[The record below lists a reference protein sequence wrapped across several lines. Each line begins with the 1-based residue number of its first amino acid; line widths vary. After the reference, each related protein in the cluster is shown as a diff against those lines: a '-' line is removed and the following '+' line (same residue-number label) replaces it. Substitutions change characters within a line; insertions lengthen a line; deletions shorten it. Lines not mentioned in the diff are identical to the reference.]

1 MKTPSLLLA
10 VLLFAASA
18 NGQDRTAELDKI
30 FGWVKPGM
38 PGCVAAASEDG
49 KLALNRAY
57 GLADIERGVPLSTDS
72 VFDAGSI
79 RKQFV
84 AAAILLLVDEG
95 RLALSDDVRKYV
107 PELPDY
113 GHRITI
119 DHLLTHTSGL
129 RDWVPLLNFATGDP
143 DAMSMILRQKS
154 LNFAP
159 GEEWS
164 YSNSGYVLLPE
175 IVKRT
180 SGMPFAEFLQKRVF
194 DPLGMKKTTY
204 VDDPESAVPNR
215 ALAYERQGEGWR
227 KAMLLGND
235 RGGAGALFTTAAD
248 LVRWTDALAAGR
260 LGPFVSAKIKEPA
273 TLRNGR
279 KLTYARGLMLET
291 TYGGPLVWHGG
302 SAAAYKSVVGRFV
315 DQKISIA
322 ILCNAGETADGRVGY
337 AARTFDIFMA
347 EKGLRRP
354 TGASPPA
361 PAGVT
366 GVDVSSRAGLFF
378 SERGG
383 QPLRLSA
390 VNGRLAVTGGSPL
403 VTLAENRFRNPRGDT
418 SFMSG
423 DEFEIHFTSPD
434 RFELKSMEGVV
445 TAYRRARP
453 YAPSAED
460 LKAFDGR
467 YVSDELRGTLEIS
480 PVAKGLT
487 VRLNDRPQV
496 LPFVPV
502 DPDTFQAG
510 NFLLRFGRSAAGDV
524 VSVELTSPALRHV
537 KFVRQADTE
546 KGK

>member
-1 MKTPSLLLA
+1 MLLLA
-10 VLLFAASA
+10 ASA
-18 NGQDRTAELDKI
+18 HGQDRTAELDKI
-30 FGWVKPGM
+30 FSWVKPGM
-38 PGCVAAASEDG
+38 PGCVAAASQDG

-57 GLADIERGVPLSTDS
+57 GLADVERNVPLSTDA

-84 AAAILLLVDEG
+84 AAAILLLVDEK
-95 RLALSDDVRKYV
+95 RIALADDVRKHI

-180 SGMPFAEFLQKRVF
+180 SGMAFAAFLQKRVF
-194 DPLGMKKTTY
+194 DPLGMKQTTY
-204 VDDPESAVPNR
+204 VDDPESAIPNR
-215 ALAYERQGEGWR
+215 VLAYERQGEGWR
-227 KAMLLGND
+227 QAMLLGND
-235 RGGAGALFTTAAD
+235 RGGAGAIFTTAAD

-260 LGPFVSAKIKEPA
+260 LGAFVSAKIKEPA
-273 TLRNGR
+273 TLKNGR

-315 DQKISIA
+315 DQNISIA
-322 ILCNAGETADGRVGY
+322 ILCNAGEAADGRAGY

-354 TGASPPA
+354 TAGPPSA
-361 PAGVT
+361 PAGIE

-378 SERGG
+378 SERDG
-383 QPLRLSA
+383 QPIRLTA
-390 VNGRLAVTGGSPL
+390 ANGRLAVAGGPAL
-403 VTLAENRFRNPRGDT
+403 VTLAENRFKNPSGNT

-423 DEFEIHFTSPD
+423 DEFELHFVSAD
-434 RFELKSMEGVV
+434 RFELKSMEGAV

-453 YAPSAED
+453 YTPSAED
-460 LKAFDGR
+460 LKAFAGR
-467 YVSDELRGTLEIS
+467 YESDELRGTLHIS
-480 PVAKGLT
+480 PAAKGLA
-487 VRLNDRPQV
+487 VRLNDRPQS

-502 DPDTFQAG
+502 DPDAFQAG
-510 NFLLRFGRSAAGDV
+510 NFLLRFGRDAAGKV
-524 VSVELTSPALRHV
+524 VSVELTSPALRQV
-537 KFVRQADTE
+537 KFARQAE
-546 KGK
+546 PKGGK